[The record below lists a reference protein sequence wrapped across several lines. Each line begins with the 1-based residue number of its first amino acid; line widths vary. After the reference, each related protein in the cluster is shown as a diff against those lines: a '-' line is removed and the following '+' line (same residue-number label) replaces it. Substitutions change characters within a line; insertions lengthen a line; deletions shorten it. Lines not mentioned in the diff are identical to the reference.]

1 MEQAYNHHVSVM
13 LDEVI
18 EYANLKKNSKVLDM
32 TLGRAGHSSE
42 FLKRIPEGFLYGVDQ
57 DKEALTFSEERLS
70 KIGTNFKTIDSN
82 FAEVPEFKILI
93 LFSLIWGFHLL
104 NLMIQKEDF
113 HIVLMLL

>member
-42 FLKRIPEGFLYGVDQ
+42 FLKKSQKDSYMELI
-57 DKEALTFSEERLS
+57 KIKRL
-70 KIGTNFKTIDSN
+70 
-82 FAEVPEFKILI
+82 
-93 LFSLIWGFHLL
+93 
-104 NLMIQKEDF
+104 
-113 HIVLMLL
+113 